1 MLTEMKD
8 PRVHLASVSQVRI
21 APDLRTATVMI
32 SAVGEDA
39 ERRAVVDAMRHA
51 EGYLRAQLGHRLEN
65 LKSPPHLQFQLDES
79 IAYSVRM
86 SSLLRELEPTVVAD
100 AASDAAPGEEPS

>member
-8 PRVHLASVSQVRI
+8 PRVRLASVSRVSI

-32 SAVGEDA
+32 SAVGEDP

-51 EGYLRAQLGHRLEN
+51 EGYLRAQLGHRLET
-65 LKSPPHLQFQLDES
+65 LKGSPHLQFQLDES

-86 SSLLRELEPTVVAD
+86 SSMLRELDLGAAAD
-100 AASDAAPGEEPS
+100 APPDEEPS

>member
-8 PRVHLASVSQVRI
+8 PRVRLASVSRVSI

-32 SAVGEDA
+32 SAVGEDP

-65 LKSPPHLQFQLDES
+65 LKGSPHLQFQLDES

-86 SSLLRELEPTVVAD
+86 SSMLRELDLGAAAD
-100 AASDAAPGEEPS
+100 APPDEEPS

>member
-1 MLTEMKD
+1 
-8 PRVHLASVSQVRI
+8 
-21 APDLRTATVMI
+21 
-32 SAVGEDA
+32 
-39 ERRAVVDAMRHA
+39 MRHA

-86 SSLLRELEPTVVAD
+86 SSLLRELEPTV
-100 AASDAAPGEEPS
+100 STDAAPDAAPAEEPS

>member
-1 MLTEMKD
+1 
-8 PRVHLASVSQVRI
+8 
-21 APDLRTATVMI
+21 
-32 SAVGEDA
+32 
-39 ERRAVVDAMRHA
+39 MRHA

-86 SSLLRELEPTVVAD
+86 SSLLRDLEPTAV
-100 AASDAAPGEEPS
+100 ASDAAPGEETS